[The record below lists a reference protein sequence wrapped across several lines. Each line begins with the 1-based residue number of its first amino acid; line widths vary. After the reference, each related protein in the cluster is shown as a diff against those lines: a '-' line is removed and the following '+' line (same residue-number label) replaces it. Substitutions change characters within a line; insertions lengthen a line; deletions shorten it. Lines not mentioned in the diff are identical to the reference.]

1 MDKNFKSGFIA
12 VVGETN
18 AGKSTLINKLVG
30 ENLSIVTP
38 KPQTTRKNVLG
49 IYTDDEMQAVFI
61 DTPGLHKRKSKLS
74 DVLNSEAMK
83 NIKDADLVLHVV
95 TLKEKNINEFNLKII
110 EELKKI
116 NKKAILILN
125 KEDLVSSEVVLS
137 KIAEYS
143 KSYEYKEIIPIS
155 AKTYKGARID
165 LILDKIKENLPKGP
179 KYFPEDEY
187 TDQDLRTIASEII
200 RLKVLK
206 FVKEEIPHEIY
217 IEILK
222 FKQRKTTKNEDIIDI
237 EANIN
242 VAKENH
248 KGIVIGKDGSLLKQ
262 IGTTARLDL
271 EKELGKKVNLKLF
284 VRVNKNWL
292 DNPDVLKRFKS

>member
-1 MDKNFKSGFIA
+1 MDNNFKSGFIA

-49 IYTDDEMQAVFI
+49 IYTDNEMQAVFI
-61 DTPGLHKRKSKLS
+61 DTPGLHKKKSKLS

-83 NIKDADLVLHVV
+83 NIKDADIVLHVV
-95 TLKEKNINEFNLKII
+95 TLREKNINEFNLKII
-110 EELKKI
+110 EELKKA
-116 NKKAILILN
+116 NKKAFLILN
-125 KEDLVSSEVVLS
+125 KEDLVSSEVVLT

-143 KSYEYKEIIPIS
+143 KKYEYKEIIPIS

-165 LILDKIKENLPKGP
+165 LILEKIKENLPKGP

-206 FVKEEIPHEIY
+206 FVREEIPHEIY

-222 FKQRKTTKNEDIIDI
+222 FKQRKTTKNENIIDI

-248 KGIVIGKDGSLLKQ
+248 KGIVIGKGGSLLKQ

-271 EKELGKKVNLKLF
+271 EKELGEKVNLKLF

>member
-49 IYTDDEMQAVFI
+49 IYTDNEMQAIFI

-83 NIKDADLVLHVV
+83 NIKDADMVLHVV
-95 TLKEKNINEFNLKII
+95 TLREKNINVFNLKII

-125 KEDLVSSEVVLS
+125 KEDLVSSEVVLT
-137 KIAEYS
+137 KIEEYS
-143 KSYEYKEIIPIS
+143 KSFEYKEIIPIS
-155 AKTYKGARID
+155 AKTCKGARVD

-206 FVKEEIPHEIY
+206 FVREEIPHEIY

-222 FKQRKTTKNEDIIDI
+222 FKQRKTTKKEDIIDI

-248 KGIVIGKDGSLLKQ
+248 KGIVIGKGGSLLKQ

-271 EKELGKKVNLKLF
+271 EKELGQKVNLKLF

-292 DNPDVLKRFKS
+292 DNPDILKRFKS

>member
-49 IYTDDEMQAVFI
+49 IYTDDAMQAVFI

-74 DVLNSEAMK
+74 DVLNIEAMK

-125 KEDLVSSEVVLS
+125 KEDLVSGETVLS

-143 KSYEYKEIIPIS
+143 KIYEYKEIIPIS

-165 LILDKIKENLPKGP
+165 LIVDKIKENLPKGP

-206 FVKEEIPHEIY
+206 FVREEIPHEIY

-248 KGIVIGKDGSLLKQ
+248 KGIVIGKGGSLLKQ

-271 EKELGKKVNLKLF
+271 EKELGQKVNLKLF

>member
-1 MDKNFKSGFIA
+1 MNKNFKSGFIA

-49 IYTDDEMQAVFI
+49 IYTDDAMQAIFI

-83 NIKDADLVLHVV
+83 NIKDADIVLHVV
-95 TLKEKNINEFNLKII
+95 TLREKNINEFNLKII
-110 EELKKI
+110 EEFKKI

-143 KSYEYKEIIPIS
+143 KRYEYKEIIPIS
-155 AKTYKGARID
+155 AKTHKGARID

-206 FVKEEIPHEIY
+206 FVREEIPHEIY

-222 FKQRKTTKNEDIIDI
+222 FKQRKTTKKENIIDI

-248 KGIVIGKDGSLLKQ
+248 KGIVIGKGGSLLKQ

-271 EKELGKKVNLKLF
+271 EKELGQKVNLKLF